1 MKNFDLE
8 DLIKD
13 RERIL
18 KDIYEIKMRCGRPL
32 PAKVPIS
39 RTKTHWDCLLDEM
52 VFNKNI
58 FRNGWLLIFIKNL
71 FGRIL

>member
-1 MKNFDLE
+1 
-8 DLIKD
+8 
-13 RERIL
+13 
-18 KDIYEIKMRCGRPL
+18 MRCGRPL

-39 RTKTHWDCLLDEM
+39 RTKTHWDCLLEEM

-71 FGRIL
+71 FGKIL